1 MQGFSREPGITG
13 PITITLPKA
22 GERRVWGWAIIIAV
36 GGFLFGFDTGVVSG
50 ALLYITDDFHLSN
63 SEKSSVVSILLIG
76 AMIGA
81 LVAGRISD
89 SLGRK
94 KAVTLFGL
102 VFALGTLI
110 AVVSQNYE
118 TLLVARFVLGLA
130 VGGASAQV
138 PVYLGEISPANIRGR
153 ILSLNQLLIT
163 VGILCSYLI
172 DLAFSHSGNWRAMF
186 AFGAIPALVLSLGVW
201 FVVPESPAWLY
212 TQGRIEQ
219 LRKGLLL
226 VTDAEQADEII
237 EVYGRRATL
246 AAQREAERG
255 AGEKGWRILLAPAVR
270 PAMIV
275 GLTMAAL
282 QQFGGINTIIYY
294 APTIIEQTGRS
305 ASNSI
310 IYSVYIG
317 IINFVMTIVAINTI
331 DRLGRRD
338 LLLISLAGMAGF
350 VALLGFS
357 FIWHW
362 NSNLTLL
369 FMVAYIAAFAGGLG
383 PVFWVLVGEIFPA
396 RAKADGSS
404 AATTVNWLS
413 NFIVSQSFLTVANG
427 IGQGQT
433 FLIFAG
439 VCVVG
444 LLFVGRYVPETK
456 NRDTNEVQM
465 ALFQRFGMEPVPAA
479 REATGQDAAGQ
490 GAGRKGSTAAYDA
503 GRADAGKT
511 VFPESGS
518 GSAKPPTDGRRSDPP
533 QR

>member
-1 MQGFSREPGITG
+1 MQGFSREPGTSG

-22 GERRVWGWAIIIAV
+22 GERRVWGWAVIIAV

-50 ALLYITDDFHLSN
+50 ALLYITKDFDLSN
-63 SEKSSVVSILLIG
+63 SQKSSVVSVLLIG

-94 KAVTLFGL
+94 KAVTGFGL

-110 AVVSQNYE
+110 AVVSQDYW
-118 TLLVARFVLGLA
+118 TLLIARFILGLA

-172 DLAFSHSGNWRAMF
+172 DLAFSGSGNWRAMF

-201 FVVPESPAWLY
+201 FLVPESPAWLY
-212 TQGRIEQ
+212 TQGRTAE
-219 LRKGLLL
+219 LRKNLLM
-226 VTDAEQADEII
+226 VTDGRQADEII
-237 EVYGRRATL
+237 EVYGQRTAQ
-246 AAQREAERG
+246 AARQEAARG
-255 AGEKGWRILLAPAVR
+255 ADEKGWRILLTPAVR

-305 ASNSI
+305 AGNSI

-317 IINFVMTIVAINTI
+317 IINFVMTIVAINTV
-331 DRLGRRD
+331 DRLGRRQ

-357 FIWHW
+357 FIWSW

-383 PVFWVLVGEIFPA
+383 PVFWVLVGEIFPT

-413 NFIVSQSFLTVANG
+413 NFIVSQTFLTVANG

-444 LLFVGRYVPETK
+444 LLFVGRFVPETK
-456 NRDTNEVQM
+456 NRDTTEVQN
-465 ALFQRFGMEPVPAA
+465 ALFRRFRMQPVPA
-479 REATGQDAAGQ
+479 GQAGP
-490 GAGRKGSTAAYDA
+490 AAYDA
-503 GRADAGKT
+503 GRTAAGSTASPAD
-511 VFPESGS
+511 
-518 GSAKPPTDGRRSDPP
+518 RRRD
-533 QR
+533 RR

>member
-1 MQGFSREPGITG
+1 MQGFSREPGTTG
-13 PITITLPKA
+13 PITAITLPKP
-22 GERRVWGWAIIIAV
+22 GERRIWRWAVVIAV

-50 ALLYITDDFHLSN
+50 ALLYITKDFHLS
-63 SEKSSVVSILLIG
+63 SSQQGSVVSILLIG

-81 LVAGRISD
+81 LAAGKTCD
-89 SLGRK
+89 GLGRK

-110 AVVSQNYE
+110 AVVAQNYG

-130 VGGASAQV
+130 VGAASASV
-138 PVYLGEISPANIRGR
+138 PVYLGEISPSNIRGR

-172 DLAFSHSGNWRAMF
+172 DLAFSHSGDWRAMF
-186 AFGAIPALVLSLGVW
+186 AFGAVPALVLSTGVW
-201 FVVPESPAWLY
+201 FVVPESPTWLF
-212 TQGRIEQ
+212 TRDRIGQ
-219 LRKGLLL
+219 LRQELLK
-226 VTDAEQADEII
+226 VTDEKQADEII
-237 EVYGRRATL
+237 EVYRQRTAQAARQEQADGR
-246 AAQREAERG
+246 QQDQ
-255 AGEKGWRILLAPAVR
+255 GWRILLRPSVR
-270 PAMIV
+270 PALVV

-310 IYSVYIG
+310 VYSVYIG
-317 IINFVMTIVAINTI
+317 VINFVMTIVAINTI
-331 DRLGRRD
+331 DRLGRRQ
-338 LLLISLAGMAGF
+338 LLLISLGFMAAF
-350 VALLGFS
+350 VALLGCS
-357 FIWHW
+357 FIWSW

-383 PVFWVLVGEIFPA
+383 PVFWVLVGEIFPT

-413 NFIVSQSFLTVANG
+413 NFIVSQSFLTVADG

-439 VCVVG
+439 VCVLG
-444 LLFVGRYVPETK
+444 LLFVGRFVPETK
-456 NRDTNEVQM
+456 NRDTGEVQA
-465 ALFQRFGMEPVPAA
+465 ALFRRFGMKAAPSEPVS
-479 REATGQDAAGQ
+479 GL
-490 GAGRKGSTAAYDA
+490 
-503 GRADAGKT
+503 RA
-511 VFPESGS
+511 
-518 GSAKPPTDGRRSDPP
+518 
-533 QR
+533 Q

>member
-1 MQGFSREPGITG
+1 MQGFSREPGTTG
-13 PITITLPKA
+13 PITAITLPKQ

-50 ALLYITDDFHLSN
+50 ALLYIAKDFHLSN
-63 SEKSSVVSILLIG
+63 SEKSSVVSVLLIG

-89 SLGRK
+89 TLGRK
-94 KAVTLFGL
+94 KTVTLFGL
-102 VFALGTLI
+102 VFAVGTLI
-110 AVVSQNYE
+110 AVVSQNYG
-118 TLLVARFVLGLA
+118 TLIVARFVLGLA

-201 FVVPESPAWLY
+201 FVVPESPTWLFGR
-212 TQGRIEQ
+212 GRIEQ
-219 LRKGLLL
+219 LRQGLLK
-226 VTDAEQADEII
+226 VTDGEQADEII
-237 EVYGRRATL
+237 EVYRQRTEQ
-246 AAQREAERG
+246 AARQEAARG
-255 AGEKGWRILLAPAVR
+255 ANEKGWRILLTPAVR

-275 GLTMAAL
+275 GVTMAAL

-317 IINFVMTIVAINTI
+317 IINFVMTVVAINTI
-331 DRLGRRD
+331 DRLGRRQ

-357 FIWHW
+357 FIWNW

-383 PVFWVLVGEIFPA
+383 PVFWVLVGEIFPT

-444 LLFVGRYVPETK
+444 LMFVGRYVPETK
-456 NRDTNEVQM
+456 NRDTGEVQT
-465 ALFQRFGMEPVPAA
+465 ALFRRFGMKPVPEA
-479 REATGQDAAGQ
+479 RA
-490 GAGRKGSTAAYDA
+490 STSAYDA
-503 GRADAGKT
+503 GRADAGPA
-511 VFPESGS
+511 VNP
-518 GSAKPPTDGRRSDPP
+518 ADRRRD
-533 QR
+533 RR

>member
-1 MQGFSREPGITG
+1 MQGFSREPGTTG

-22 GERRVWGWAIIIAV
+22 GERRVWGWALIIAV

-50 ALLYITDDFHLSN
+50 ALLYIAKDFNLSN
-63 SEKSSVVSILLIG
+63 SEKSSVVSVLLIG

-81 LVAGRISD
+81 LAAGRISD

-94 KAVTLFGL
+94 KAITCFGL
-102 VFALGTLI
+102 VFALGTLV
-110 AVVSQNYE
+110 AVVSQDYW
-118 TLLVARFVLGLA
+118 TLLVARFILGLA

-138 PVYLGEISPANIRGR
+138 PVYLGEIAPANIRGR

-163 VGILCSYLI
+163 IGILCSYLI

-186 AFGAIPALVLSLGVW
+186 AFGAIPALVLTLGVW
-201 FVVPESPAWLY
+201 FVVPESPTWLY
-212 TQGRIEQ
+212 TKGRSEE
-219 LRKGLLL
+219 LRSMLLQ
-226 VTDAEQADEII
+226 VTDAAQSDEIV
-237 EVYGRRATL
+237 EVFGRRRAL
-246 AAQREAERG
+246 AAEQEAARG
-255 AGEKGWRILLAPAVR
+255 AGERGWRILLTPAARPAV
-270 PAMIV
+270 IV
-275 GLTMAAL
+275 GLTIAAL
-282 QQFGGINTIIYY
+282 QQFAGINTIIYY
-294 APTIIEQTGRS
+294 APTIIQQTGRS

-310 IYSVYIG
+310 VYSVYIG

-331 DRLGRRD
+331 DRLGRRQ
-338 LLLISLAGMAGF
+338 LLLLSLAGMAGF

-357 FIWHW
+357 FIWSW

-369 FMVAYIAAFAGGLG
+369 FMVAYIAAFAVGLG
-383 PVFWVLVGEIFPA
+383 PVFWVLLGEIFPV

-404 AATTVNWLS
+404 AATTVNWIS

-456 NRDTNEVQM
+456 NRDTTEVQT
-465 ALFQRFGMEPVPAA
+465 ALFKRFGMRPVQAA
-479 REATGQDAAGQ
+479 RT
-490 GAGRKGSTAAYDA
+490 STASYDA
-503 GRADAGKT
+503 GRSDAGPA
-511 VFPESGS
+511 VGPGS
-518 GSAKPPTDGRRSDPP
+518 DPIASADDRRSDGRRSDDKRSDDPP
-533 QR
+533 KGW